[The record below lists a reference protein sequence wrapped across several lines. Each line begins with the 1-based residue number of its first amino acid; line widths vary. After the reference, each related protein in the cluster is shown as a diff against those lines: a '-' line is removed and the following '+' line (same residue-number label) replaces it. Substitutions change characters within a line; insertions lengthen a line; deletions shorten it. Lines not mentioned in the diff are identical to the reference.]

1 MRYPVL
7 SRAVAAELVQELI
20 RGEQPELDAFVTWE
34 GSGPKLNIESFADTA
49 ASLRDALKNFEMSE
63 AKADADMF
71 EGQASPAIH
80 EMLTGLPLAIIDD
93 PGFWRYLSLVHF
105 WWLAQWRHPSAFE
118 SNDPALYLRY
128 VDGVLTTECVL
139 SRMYLRAQIAEI
151 DGDYSLTTAVAQ
163 GSDFWRSHILRVSTG
178 ASPPLSRALLRE
190 QSERRMPTDQARAL
204 GRDLNRISS
213 NVVLSI
219 YDEEDAAALLTEL
232 REQGQRT

>member
-7 SRAVAAELVQELI
+7 SRAVAAEVVQELI

-34 GSGPKLNIESFADTA
+34 GSGPKLNSEPFADTA
-49 ASLRDALKNFEMSE
+49 ASLREALKTFEMSD

-80 EMLTGLPLAIIDD
+80 EMLAGLPLAIIDD

-204 GRDLNRISS
+204 ARDLNRISS
-213 NVVLSI
+213 NIVLSI

-232 REQGQRT
+232 REQGQNT

>member
-7 SRAVAAELVQELI
+7 SRAVAAEVVQELI

-34 GSGPKLNIESFADTA
+34 GSGPKLNSEPFAGTA
-49 ASLRDALKNFEMSE
+49 ASLREALKTFEMSD

-80 EMLTGLPLAIIDD
+80 EMLAGLPLAIIDD
-93 PGFWRYLSLVHF
+93 PGFWHYLSLVHF

-163 GSDFWRSHILRVSTG
+163 GPDFWRSHILRVSTG

-204 GRDLNRISS
+204 ARDLNRISS

-219 YDEEDAAALLTEL
+219 YDEEDAATLLTEL
-232 REQGQRT
+232 REQGQSA

>member
-1 MRYPVL
+1 MGELRNSTASSAARQLHL
-7 SRAVAAELVQELI
+7 SESREQLLSQNGADPRWKRAVTIIQ
-20 RGEQPELDAFVTWE
+20 AF
-34 GSGPKLNIESFADTA
+34 ARRR
-49 ASLRDALKNFEMSE
+49 ASLLLFRAQWTRAVKV
-63 AKADADMF
+63 AKTTGMLL
-71 EGQASPAIH
+71 ASVRISRMA
-80 EMLTGLPLAIIDD
+80 ELPLAIIDD

-204 GRDLNRISS
+204 ARDLNRISS
-213 NVVLSI
+213 NIVLSI

>member
-1 MRYPVL
+1 M
-7 SRAVAAELVQELI
+7 
-20 RGEQPELDAFVTWE
+20 TWE
-34 GSGPKLNIESFADTA
+34 GSGPKLNIEPFADTA
-49 ASLRDALKNFEMSE
+49 ASLRDALKNFEMSD

-93 PGFWRYLSLVHF
+93 PGFWRYLSLAHF

-178 ASPPLSRALLRE
+178 ASPPLSRRCCVNNPNEECRPIKPGPLVETSTGSRAMSCSQFTMRKTQQRSSPSCE
-190 QSERRMPTDQARAL
+190 NRDKARDCGRNPPIGNDCRR
-204 GRDLNRISS
+204 
-213 NVVLSI
+213 
-219 YDEEDAAALLTEL
+219 
-232 REQGQRT
+232 

>member
-34 GSGPKLNIESFADTA
+34 GSGPKLNIEPFADTA
-49 ASLRDALKNFEMSE
+49 ASLRDALKNFEMSD

-93 PGFWRYLSLVHF
+93 PVLALLISRHF

-163 GSDFWRSHILRVSTG
+163 GSDFGEATFF
-178 ASPPLSRALLRE
+178 ASRQGQARRFLGALLRE

-204 GRDLNRISS
+204 GRDSTDLEQCRALN
-213 NVVLSI
+213 
-219 YDEEDAAALLTEL
+219 L
-232 REQGQRT
+232 R

>member
-7 SRAVAAELVQELI
+7 SRAVAAELAQNLI

-34 GSGPKLNIESFADTA
+34 GSGPKLNIEPFADTA
-49 ASLRDALKNFEMSE
+49 ASLRDALKTFEMSD

-80 EMLTGLPLAIIDD
+80 EMLAGLPLAIIDD

-178 ASPPLSRALLRE
+178 ASPPLSRALLR
-190 QSERRMPTDQARAL
+190 QH
-204 GRDLNRISS
+204 
-213 NVVLSI
+213 
-219 YDEEDAAALLTEL
+219 
-232 REQGQRT
+232 